1 MDGWIR
7 VGLGEDAALSKGG
20 PAPGPGSLEISGPP
34 AGYGRGGAVAHVAP
48 TIRGAVARA
57 AGSALELLSPT
68 RCCGCER
75 LGPLVC
81 DRCLAE
87 LALSDPA
94 HACLRCGAPYG
105 DIVCTECAGD
115 GATGGARLDG
125 AGAGPVGAGAAV
137 SRCLAMATYEGPL
150 PRIIRAYKDAGELR
164 LARPLAEMLLDCALH
179 AELAAPERYGGV
191 LSAADVVCFVPAT
204 AAAFRRRGFDHM
216 ERLARPL
223 AEMAGVPLDDALLK
237 HGARDQRAYGRAGR
251 RAAAQGLYE
260 AVHGMEGARVLLV
273 DDVVTTGA
281 TLAASAAALRRAGAA
296 QVDALALARVW
307 GV

>member
-87 LALSDPA
+87 LALIDPA

-150 PRIIRAYKDAGELR
+150 PRIIRAYKDAGEL
-164 LARPLAEMLLDCALH
+164 
-179 AELAAPERYGGV
+179 
-191 LSAADVVCFVPAT
+191 
-204 AAAFRRRGFDHM
+204 
-216 ERLARPL
+216 RLARPL

>member
-1 MDGWIR
+1 MEGWIR
-7 VGLGEDAALSKGG
+7 VGSGEDASLPGAGRA
-20 PAPGPGSLEISGPP
+20 PACASPVASA
-34 AGYGRGGAVAHVAP
+34 AGCARGGMRARVVPAVGRMA
-48 TIRGAVARA
+48 ARA
-57 AGSALELLSPT
+57 AEAALELLSPT

-75 LGPLVC
+75 PGPLVC

-87 LALSDPA
+87 LALIDPLRS
-94 HACLRCGAPYG
+94 CLRCGAPYG
-105 DIVCTECAGD
+105 DIVCTECVGE
-115 GATGGARLDG
+115 GATDGTRLDG
-125 AGAGPVGAGAAV
+125 TGAGTVGTGAAV

-179 AELAAPERYGGV
+179 AELAAPERYGGI

-204 AAAFRRRGFDHM
+204 GAAFRRRGFDHM
-216 ERLARPL
+216 ERVAGPL

-237 HGARDQRAYGRAGR
+237 HGASDQRAYGRAGR

-307 GV
+307 GG